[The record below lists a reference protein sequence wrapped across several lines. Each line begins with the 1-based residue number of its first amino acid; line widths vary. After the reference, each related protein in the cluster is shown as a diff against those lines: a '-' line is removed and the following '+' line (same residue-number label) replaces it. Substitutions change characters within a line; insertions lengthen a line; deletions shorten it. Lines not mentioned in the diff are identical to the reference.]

1 MQINGLGSGATAV
14 NAIAAKAA
22 NTDFAAKLESATK
35 QLPADKDD
43 QKLRATCKEMES
55 VFLNYMLTQMR
66 STVPKVTLMG
76 DNSKTDIFQ
85 SMLDGELSKN
95 MAQAGGIGIA
105 DMIYRQLS
113 QNQNGRP

>member
-1 MQINGLGSGATAV
+1 MQINGLGSGNLANNATV
-14 NAIAAKAA
+14 SKAT
-22 NTDFAAKLESATK
+22 NTDFAAKLESAAK
-35 QLPADKDD
+35 QLPSDKDD

-76 DNSKTDIFQ
+76 DNSKTDIMQ

-113 QNQNGRP
+113 QGQNGRR

>member
-1 MQINGLGSGATAV
+1 MQINGLGSGTISA
-14 NAIAAKAA
+14 NSIAAKATK
-22 NTDFAAKLESATK
+22 TDFAAKLESAAK
-35 QLPADKDD
+35 QLPADQDD

-113 QNQNGRP
+113 QNQNGRR

>member
-1 MQINGLGSGATAV
+1 MQINGLGSGNLANNATV
-14 NAIAAKAA
+14 SKAT
-22 NTDFAAKLESATK
+22 NTDFAAKLESAAK
-35 QLPADKDD
+35 QLPSDKDD

-66 STVPKVTLMG
+66 STIPKVTLMG
-76 DNSKTDIFQ
+76 DNSKTDIMQ

-113 QNQNGRP
+113 QNGRR

>member
-1 MQINGLGSGATAV
+1 MQINGLGSGNLANNATV
-14 NAIAAKAA
+14 NKAT
-22 NTDFAAKLESATK
+22 NTDFAAKLESAAK
-35 QLPADKDD
+35 QLPSDKDD

-76 DNSKTDIFQ
+76 DNSKTDIMQ

-113 QNQNGRP
+113 QNQNGRR

>member
-1 MQINGLGSGATAV
+1 MQINGLGSGTFANNATV
-14 NAIAAKAA
+14 NKATNA
-22 NTDFAAKLESATK
+22 DFAAKLESAAK
-35 QLPADKDD
+35 QLPSDKDD

-76 DNSKTDIFQ
+76 DNSKTDIMQ

-113 QNQNGRP
+113 QNGRR